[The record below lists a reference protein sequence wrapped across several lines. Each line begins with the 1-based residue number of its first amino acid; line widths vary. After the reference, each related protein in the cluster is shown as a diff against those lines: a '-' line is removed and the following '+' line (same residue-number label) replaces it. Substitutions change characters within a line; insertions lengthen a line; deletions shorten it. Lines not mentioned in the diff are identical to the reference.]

1 LRILMELSQDRD
13 HRADAHH
20 QWQATGCQI
29 GTQFGQ
35 ATQGEV
41 DVLAVALWTF

>member
-1 LRILMELSQDRD
+1 MELRQNRD

-20 QWQATGCQI
+20 QWQAAGCQL